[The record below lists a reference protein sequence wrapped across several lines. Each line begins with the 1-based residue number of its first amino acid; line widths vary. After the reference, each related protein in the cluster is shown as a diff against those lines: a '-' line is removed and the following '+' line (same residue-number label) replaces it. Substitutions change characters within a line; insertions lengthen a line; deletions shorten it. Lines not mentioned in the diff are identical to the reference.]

1 MKHKPKLTARSGM
14 LYTCL
19 SFIILFTA
27 CEKKDVEPILTKS
40 NLNTDETLLL
50 QEGINIKL
58 SLRPQPQNG
67 QDVYVDKE
75 VGVTSTNVNNV
86 PELCA
91 SAWTINGNLY
101 GAGFY
106 IRFDSLKLIPSNAH
120 VLSARLFLYGLSNS
134 LSTPQGNQGDN
145 KCYVERV
152 TSPWQET
159 TLTYTNRPSSTTEN
173 RSILVA
179 STSQWNYNAI
189 VDVTSMASYF
199 IVHSAENYGFYIHQV
214 TQTPYRSL
222 VFGSSEQ
229 ADRNLRPKLVIT
241 YQ

>member
-1 MKHKPKLTARSGM
+1 
-14 LYTCL
+14 
-19 SFIILFTA
+19 
-27 CEKKDVEPILTKS
+27 
-40 NLNTDETLLL
+40 
-50 QEGINIKL
+50 
-58 SLRPQPQNG
+58 
-67 QDVYVDKE
+67 
-75 VGVTSTNVNNV
+75 
-86 PELCA
+86 
-91 SAWTINGNLY
+91 
-101 GAGFY
+101 
-106 IRFDSLKLIPSNAH
+106 
-120 VLSARLFLYGLSNS
+120 LFLYGLSNS

-173 RSILVA
+173 RSILVS
-179 STSQWNYNAI
+179 STSQWNYNAT

-199 IVHSAENYGFYIHQV
+199 IVHSAKNYGFYVHQV

-222 VFGSSEQ
+222 VFGSPEQ